1 MDDTQ
6 DNIALLRPYTPDL
19 LSFLGNFGAVTAYYD
34 GNGHYARVHPAAQ
47 NIFDYAD
54 NGGAGDTLDPV
65 YTDPAVQFDDIQF
78 GLFRRCPGGGAPPA
92 ADGSNPFL
100 DGGALGAGDCD
111 PSALPPG
118 P

>member
-1 MDDTQ
+1 MSTRP
-6 DNIALLRPYTPDL
+6 LRTSSTTPT
-19 LSFLGNFGAVTAYYD
+19 TA
-34 GNGHYARVHPAAQ
+34 R
-47 NIFDYAD
+47 
-54 NGGAGDTLDPV
+54 AGDTLDPV

-78 GLFRRCPGGGAPPA
+78 GLFRRCPGAGAPPA